1 MKLGTQDREFFP
13 QDFKEKFRF
22 LREIGFDC
30 FEIDGRVLVEQ
41 MEAVKEAVRETGFPV
56 STACG
61 GYRGW
66 IGDFIEERRRNGV
79 TDLKGILSAVKE
91 VGGTGVVVPAAWGM
105 FSYRLPPMVP
115 PRSREGDRQAI
126 LSSLEELEP
135 IAKELGVYLYL
146 EPLNRYQDHM
156 LNTLQDAMEVIEAGA
171 FENVRITGDFYHMSI
186 EEDDIS
192 ESLRRCRHYLG
203 HIHIA
208 ENHRYQ
214 PGTGSI
220 DFGRHIG
227 TLREIGYDGAVVNEG
242 RIRGDDP
249 LEACKES
256 VRYMRRFIQPE
267 RADLAPAV
275 EKTRSEEGPVVET
288 GRSSHQGNSGP

>member
-1 MKLGTQDREFFP
+1 MRLGTQDREFFP
-13 QDFKEKFRF
+13 KEFKEKFRF

-30 FEIDGRVLVEQ
+30 FEIDGKVLVEHVD
-41 MEAVKEAVRETGFPV
+41 AVKEAVRETGFPV

-66 IGDFIEERRRNGV
+66 IGDFIEERRQNGV
-79 TDLKGILSAVKE
+79 SDLKEILRALKE

-105 FSYRLPPMVP
+105 FTYRLPPMVP
-115 PRSREGDRQAI
+115 PRSQEGDRQAI
-126 LSSLEELEP
+126 LASLEELEP
-135 IAKELGVYLYL
+135 VAKEYGLYLYL

-156 LNTLQDAMEVIEAGA
+156 LNTLQDAVEIIESGG
-171 FENVRITGDFYHMSI
+171 FERVLVTGDFYHMSI

-192 ESLRRCRHYLG
+192 ESLRRHRAYLG

-214 PGTGSI
+214 PGTGAI
-220 DFGRHIG
+220 DFKRHME
-227 TLREIGYDGAVVNEG
+227 TLWEIGYDGAVVNEG

-256 VRYMRRFIQPE
+256 VRYMRRFIP
-267 RADLAPAV
+267 L
-275 EKTRSEEGPVVET
+275 EG
-288 GRSSHQGNSGP
+288 N